1 MTEPIRWRIC
11 ATCGLPKALSEF
23 RSSPSCHKCHDRT
36 TNNRKRANPSL
47 PQGGIHAPTQA
58 GEAGIIHSFEKDEL
72 YIKLLEMGCVPG
84 EPVKVVQV
92 APLGDPISI
101 EVSGYHLSLRLSE
114 ADSIIVSQAINNL

>member
-1 MTEPIRWRIC
+1 VQVKFNSKFRNIFFAVGGTFAGS
-11 ATCGLPKALSEF
+11 ATNKKCMKKLSE
-23 RSSPSCHKCHDRT
+23 
-36 TNNRKRANPSL
+36 L
-47 PQGGIHAPTQA
+47 EA

-114 ADSIIVSQAINNL
+114 ADSIIVTPATIDL

>member
-1 MTEPIRWRIC
+1 M
-11 ATCGLPKALSEF
+11 KKLSE
-23 RSSPSCHKCHDRT
+23 
-36 TNNRKRANPSL
+36 L
-47 PQGGIHAPTQA
+47 EA

-114 ADSIIVSQAINNL
+114 ADSIIVSQKYNLHNLLIFNTLDENRFIFWIF

>member
-1 MTEPIRWRIC
+1 MQQLNKQLEC
-11 ATCGLPKALSEF
+11 MKKLSE
-23 RSSPSCHKCHDRT
+23 
-36 TNNRKRANPSL
+36 L
-47 PQGGIHAPTQA
+47 EA
-58 GEAGIIHSFEKDEL
+58 GEVGIIHSFEKDEL

-114 ADSIIVSQAINNL
+114 ADNIIVAPAN

>member
-1 MTEPIRWRIC
+1 MFNSKFRNIFFTKGGTF
-11 ATCGLPKALSEF
+11 AGANKYKACMKKLSE
-23 RSSPSCHKCHDRT
+23 
-36 TNNRKRANPSL
+36 L
-47 PQGGIHAPTQA
+47 EA
-58 GEAGIIHSFEKDEL
+58 GEVGIIHSFEKDEL

-114 ADSIIVSQAINNL
+114 ADSIIVAPEN

>member
-1 MTEPIRWRIC
+1 VHEKIIRI
-11 ATCGLPKALSEF
+11 
-23 RSSPSCHKCHDRT
+23 RS
-36 TNNRKRANPSL
+36 
-47 PQGGIHAPTQA
+47 
-58 GEAGIIHSFEKDEL
+58 GEVGIIHSFEKDEL

-114 ADSIIVSQAINNL
+114 ADNIIVAPAN